1 VLDVWA
7 LGEVVPH
14 YSGPGTGFISLKVDK
29 VLLPASALARIYP
42 PVLSKIDPGIL
53 N

>member
-1 VLDVWA
+1 VAAFL
-7 LGEVVPH
+7 LLVVA
-14 YSGPGTGFISLKVDK
+14 G
-29 VLLPASALARIYP
+29 ASALARIYP